1 MIDIEF
7 NVFSDT
13 PSGRDPDSYSPTL
26 RSYHRKLWSKR
37 LPNGAFFALDLDTPR
52 LLHHSSE
59 LGEFFLSSDAIG
71 HTYRGV
77 KKMSHIVQQLPPH
90 ELTDFFDLCSTIGA
104 FIIFPSKR
112 IDGKMTIN
120 GARGTNQRIQDR
132 FDLTLEC
139 IRRFYADE
147 ESPLSVT
154 LERYSTYFELFQ
166 DFRGYVE
173 FFLLEDLVCDDY
185 QRIAFW
191 HPFSSFDA
199 SPLPQSL
206 PEYRAFKTKVENF
219 VTLRN
224 ARIREEDE
232 RSHSIQFE
240 GERRMVGD

>member
-1 MIDIEF
+1 MIDVEF

-13 PSGRDPDSYSPTL
+13 PPGKDPDSYSPTL
-26 RSYHRKLWSKR
+26 RDFHRELWSKE
-37 LPNGAFFALDLDTPR
+37 LPNGSLFTLDLDTPK

-59 LGEFFLSSDAIG
+59 HGELFLSSDAIG
-71 HTYRGV
+71 LTFKGV
-77 KKMSHIVQQLPPH
+77 KKMSHIVQQLPSC
-90 ELTDFFDLCSTIGA
+90 ELDAFFDLASTIGA

-139 IRRFYADE
+139 IRRFYAKED
-147 ESPLSVT
+147 SPLAAA
-154 LERYSTYFELFQ
+154 LARYSDYFELFK

-173 FFLLEDLVCDDY
+173 FFLLQDLVCDEWKK
-185 QRIAFW
+185 IAFW

-199 SPLPQSL
+199 PPLPQSL

-219 VTLRN
+219 ITLRN
-224 ARIREEDE
+224 QRIHAETRAATPT
-232 RSHSIQFE
+232 SS
-240 GERRMVGD
+240 M